1 MCDLVRRG
9 LALLLL
15 LPSVYACA
23 DTEPEEP
30 PARLSIET
38 RRALSAPDRVE
49 LLVLGE
55 RLETPSPDGFDGREV
70 LAVFDVPASHHAGIA
85 HALHDAVAR
94 ASLIA
99 LCYAPH
105 HGLRIHG
112 GARPVEL
119 SICFHCAQLH
129 ELHVDGP
136 YSAIAG
142 GRLQTLLDDLIRR
155 HTDYRFDE
163 AQGPFGGWVSK

>member
-1 MCDLVRRG
+1 MKLAGG
-9 LALLLL
+9 LPLLCVL
-15 LPSVYACA
+15 SVVYACG
-23 DTEPEEP
+23 EPEPDDSP
-30 PARLSIET
+30 PRLSAET
-38 RRALSAPDRVE
+38 RRALNAPDRVE

-55 RLETPSPDGFDGREV
+55 RLERPPADGFDGREV
-70 LAVFDVPASHHAGIA
+70 LAVFDVHASHHARVA
-85 HALHDAVAR
+85 EALDDAVAQGDLVT
-94 ASLIA
+94 S
-99 LCYAPH
+99 CYEPH

-163 AQGPFGGWVSK
+163 GQGPFGGWVSK